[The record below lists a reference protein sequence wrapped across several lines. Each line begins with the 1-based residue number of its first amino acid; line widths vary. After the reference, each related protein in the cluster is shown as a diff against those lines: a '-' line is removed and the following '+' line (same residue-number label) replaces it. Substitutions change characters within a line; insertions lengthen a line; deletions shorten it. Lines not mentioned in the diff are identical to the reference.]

1 MKRVRIAMYLRL
13 SKEDDKI
20 KTESNSISMQ
30 RLLIEDY
37 VQKNFTDY
45 ELQEYVDD
53 GFSGTNLNRPGMFR
67 LLGEAGEGK
76 IDCIIVKDFS
86 RFARDYIELGDY
98 LEQIFPFLGIRFI
111 SINDQYDSSAYRGSI
126 ADIDMHF
133 KNLLYDLYSKDL
145 SQKVRTALAARKAKG
160 QYVSAH
166 TPFGYQKD
174 PEDRHMLI
182 IKEDEA
188 RIVAKIFDLAF
199 QGKTKNQIA
208 QKLNEEGVKTPI
220 EFKIEM
226 GETTRAPKGDGFQ
239 WSSSTIASILKNEI
253 YVGDIVYGKT
263 EKKQIGGKNVLKPRS
278 EWKIYRNHHEAIVS
292 RERFGAI
299 QKKHGK
305 TVIRRDVPPKSVL
318 QGLAVCAKCKKSL
331 LYKGEYNPYFTC
343 PTRYCVKESECLK
356 KINVMYLEQA
366 VLFELGQH
374 LTEQGLISGFA
385 TQQKQDKADEL
396 RRIKK
401 VIDTQK
407 RQYKI
412 MEKSNYNNYQ
422 SYLSGTSLEFISLAK
437 ELAEKSEE
445 IRKLEEKASMLE
457 ETVRTLEK
465 GSNAHGGIHVELKR
479 ELLDR
484 YIENIMVKDEDY
496 FEIRWKEQGK
506 NLHSLDIEM

>member
-111 SINDQYDSSAYRGSI
+111 SINDQYDSNAYRGSI
-126 ADIDMHF
+126 ADIDMNF

-199 QGKTKNQIA
+199 QG
-208 QKLNEEGVKTPI
+208 
-220 EFKIEM
+220 
-226 GETTRAPKGDGFQ
+226 
-239 WSSSTIASILKNEI
+239 
-253 YVGDIVYGKT
+253 
-263 EKKQIGGKNVLKPRS
+263 
-278 EWKIYRNHHEAIVS
+278 
-292 RERFGAI
+292 
-299 QKKHGK
+299 
-305 TVIRRDVPPKSVL
+305 
-318 QGLAVCAKCKKSL
+318 
-331 LYKGEYNPYFTC
+331 
-343 PTRYCVKESECLK
+343 
-356 KINVMYLEQA
+356 
-366 VLFELGQH
+366 
-374 LTEQGLISGFA
+374 
-385 TQQKQDKADEL
+385 
-396 RRIKK
+396 
-401 VIDTQK
+401 
-407 RQYKI
+407 
-412 MEKSNYNNYQ
+412 
-422 SYLSGTSLEFISLAK
+422 
-437 ELAEKSEE
+437 
-445 IRKLEEKASMLE
+445 
-457 ETVRTLEK
+457 
-465 GSNAHGGIHVELKR
+465 
-479 ELLDR
+479 
-484 YIENIMVKDEDY
+484 
-496 FEIRWKEQGK
+496 
-506 NLHSLDIEM
+506 